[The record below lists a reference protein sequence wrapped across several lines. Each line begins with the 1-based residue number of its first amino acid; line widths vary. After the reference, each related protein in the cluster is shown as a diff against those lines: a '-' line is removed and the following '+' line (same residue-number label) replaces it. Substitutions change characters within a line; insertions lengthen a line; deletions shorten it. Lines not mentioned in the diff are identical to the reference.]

1 MRTKAHS
8 LEGIVV
14 EEHWRSLYFAG
25 IGFAAG
31 FLGSS
36 VKLVSN
42 IIGASALGVDPLR
55 LLRVYGTIG
64 EGPKALLPN
73 NASSLLDTL
82 LMHLIVGS
90 ALGAVFMLIAG
101 TRSRSGRLFPFLAKG
116 IGFGLA
122 IWIINFYLLL
132 SWLQPLINGEAYI
145 VKTIPWWIA
154 AGSHALYGL
163 TVAVVCFP
171 FRNDVGGRFLT
182 KEVILNSHPED

>member
-14 EEHWRSLYFAG
+14 EEHWRNLYFAG

-73 NASSLLDTL
+73 NATSLDTL

-90 ALGAVFMLIAG
+90 ALGALFML
-101 TRSRSGRLFPFLAKG
+101 
-116 IGFGLA
+116 
-122 IWIINFYLLL
+122 
-132 SWLQPLINGEAYI
+132 
-145 VKTIPWWIA
+145 
-154 AGSHALYGL
+154 
-163 TVAVVCFP
+163 VA
-171 FRNDVGGRFLT
+171 
-182 KEVILNSHPED
+182 